1 MHKPSRTTRREFW
14 RRILARQAASG
25 LSVLQF
31 CRREHLPAAT
41 AYAWRHRLRQEAGR
55 GRAATLP
62 AVGFA
67 PLRVIPEALG
77 WLPGGLIEILLP
89 ADRRVR
95 LAGKVDKAMLA
106 AVVAVLTAAGL
117 DGQEG

>member
-1 MHKPSRTTRREFW
+1 MHKPSRTGRREFW
-14 RRILARQAASG
+14 RRVLARQAASG

-31 CRREHLPAAT
+31 CRQEHLPAAT
-41 AYAWRHRLRQEAGR
+41 AYAWRYRLRQAAGR
-55 GRAATLP
+55 GRAAALP

-67 PLRVIPEALG
+67 PLRVVPEAAG
-77 WLPGGLIEILLP
+77 WLPGGWIEILLP

-95 LAGKVDKAMLA
+95 LAGRVDKALLA
-106 AVVAVLTAAGL
+106 DVVAVLTAAGP

>member
-1 MHKPSRTTRREFW
+1 VSSGDGSWPGKRP
-14 RRILARQAASG
+14 AACRFCS
-25 LSVLQF
+25 SVGG
-31 CRREHLPAAT
+31 EHLPAAT

>member
-14 RRILARQAASG
+14 RRILARPQRPVGSAVLSAGAPARRYG
-25 LSVLQF
+25 LCLEAF
-31 CRREHLPAAT
+31 
-41 AYAWRHRLRQEAGR
+41 RQEAGR